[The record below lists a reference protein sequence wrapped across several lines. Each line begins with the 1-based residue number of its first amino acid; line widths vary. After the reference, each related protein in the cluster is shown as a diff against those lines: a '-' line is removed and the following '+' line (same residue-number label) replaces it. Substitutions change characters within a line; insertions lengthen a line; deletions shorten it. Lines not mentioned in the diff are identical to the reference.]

1 MSQNVK
7 GDAPLVHT
15 LGTATSLSS
24 HVFENALVVVRV
36 KRGLSHWFH
45 TESVTFIRVLEEQP
59 VSIHDQVELAF
70 FCVAEGCSYTVI
82 SSERKAFHVL
92 NSFF

>member
-1 MSQNVK
+1 LSQNVK
-7 GDAPLVHT
+7 GDSALVHT
-15 LGTATSLSS
+15 LGTTTSLSS
-24 HVFENALVVVRV
+24 HVFENALFVVRV
-36 KRGLSHWFH
+36 KRGLSHCFH
-45 TESVTFIRVLEEQP
+45 AELFAFIFVLSEQP